1 MTQPGKRYR
10 VLCCEVLF
18 REVCHLAAGSPHTLD
33 VTFLPKGLHDLGHER
48 MLQRMQA
55 AVDETQP
62 GRYEAIILVYG
73 LCNNGIA
80 GLVARHTPIVIPRA
94 HDCITLFLGDRK
106 RYSEVFAQNPGTYF
120 RTTGWCERGDASG
133 AGEETVSQRLGL
145 FLQRRELVEKY
156 GEENA
161 DYIIETMGS
170 GVEHYSRLVFIR
182 MGVPI
187 EEQFEKQA
195 LDEARGR
202 GWEFVPLEGSMAL
215 LKRLLDGDW
224 NDDFLVVRPGSA
236 VAASYDDGV
245 IRLSPAR
252 ERADEAEARPDRR
265 CDQPC
270 QS

>member
-1 MTQPGKRYR
+1 
-10 VLCCEVLF
+10 
-18 REVCHLAAGSPHTLD
+18 
-33 VTFLPKGLHDLGHER
+33 
-48 MLQRMQA
+48 
-55 AVDETQP
+55 
-62 GRYEAIILVYG
+62 
-73 LCNNGIA
+73 
-80 GLVARHTPIVIPRA
+80 
-94 HDCITLFLGDRK
+94 
-106 RYSEVFAQNPGTYF
+106 
-120 RTTGWCERGDASG
+120 
-133 AGEETVSQRLGL
+133 
-145 FLQRRELVEKY
+145 
-156 GEENA
+156 
-161 DYIIETMGS
+161 
-170 GVEHYSRLVFIR
+170 